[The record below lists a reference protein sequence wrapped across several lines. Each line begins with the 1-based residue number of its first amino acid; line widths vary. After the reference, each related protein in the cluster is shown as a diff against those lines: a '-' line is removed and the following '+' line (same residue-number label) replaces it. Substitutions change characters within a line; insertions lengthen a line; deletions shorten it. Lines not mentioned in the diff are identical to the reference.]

1 MKNKN
6 RRKRSYGFSGL
17 MVVLLATL
25 VVAQSTS
32 GNAQSTS
39 SVMSSEAVPRL
50 VKFSGAAKDDT
61 GHAKTGAVGVTFSL
75 YKDQDGGAPLWL
87 ETQNVQA
94 DSKGNYTALLGSTKS
109 EGLPA
114 ELFSLNEARWLG
126 VQLEGQAAQPRVL
139 FVSVPY
145 ALKAADAE
153 TIGGLPPS
161 AFVRTPAPADAGKSS
176 VSSANSDSGVTAS
189 ISGSGTA
196 NFLPIWKTTTSL
208 GNSTLFETGGK
219 VGIGLTSPAVT
230 LDINGSAAVRGNQNV
245 TGNLGIGT
253 TPPAKGP
260 FRLQVATNNQLGV
273 LVQGPFSGVG
283 AGLDLQTTGT
293 GGKQWEILA
302 TGAKAAQGPGKFN
315 IRNINDGQDV
325 LTIDTFDTVN
335 VLNLNSTGEIVDRG
349 NLFVN
354 GATVMSTAGMT
365 SQGPI
370 GISTGKLS
378 PLAAL
383 DILSNN
389 VHTLVG
395 GAPGCNTGFS
405 GIGFG
410 TFGLSDCAHYS
421 LVGDGLNTFL
431 NRPSGGTMHM
441 REGNT
446 DQVVVV
452 PGGNL
457 GVGTTTP
464 IEKLDVAGR
473 VRSQNVAAIAT
484 LSSQV
489 DASSTDCL
497 GALLSAN
504 SACDTPNLAITA
516 TTGNVPVFIIANLN
530 GMLDDPCVVANFGLV
545 MDGNIIAASNA
556 AHTSGFA
563 ISSLTMVS
571 LQFPAPGT
579 HTFEVQESDDTAG
592 CSGFSLRTLVGYPSN
607 SSSNFSTS
615 TLIVREF

>member
-1 MKNKN
+1 MKHIKLCVIT
-6 RRKRSYGFSGL
+6 KFHLGACL
-17 MVVLLATL
+17 VVFLLATGSAL
-25 VVAQSTS
+25 AQSTS
-32 GNAQSTS
+32 GVWSTQ
-39 SVMSSEAVPRL
+39 AVPRF
-50 VKFSGAAKDDT
+50 VKFSGVLRDEGGHPRT
-61 GHAKTGAVGVTFSL
+61 GVVGATFAL

-87 ETQNVQA
+87 ETQNLQA
-94 DSKGNYTALLGSTKS
+94 DGRGNYTALLGATKP

-114 ELFSLNEARWLG
+114 ELFTSNEAHWLG
-126 VQLEGQAAQPRVL
+126 VQPEGQPEKARVL

-145 ALKAADAE
+145 ALKAVDAE

-161 AFVRTPAPADAGKSS
+161 AFVRTTGPGANLGNASS
-176 VSSANSDSGVTAS
+176 VSTTSPSSVTAAV
-189 ISGSGTA
+189 SGSGTT
-196 NFLPIWKTTTSL
+196 NFLPIWKTNTSL
-208 GNSTLFETGGK
+208 GNSTVFETGGK

-253 TPPAKGP
+253 TPPTAGP
-260 FRLQVATNNQLGV
+260 FRLQVTTNNQLGT

-302 TGAKAAQGPGKFN
+302 TGAKAAQGPGKLN

-325 LTIDTFDTVN
+325 FTIDAFDTVN
-335 VLNLNSTGEIVDRG
+335 VLNLNSTGEIVDQG

-370 GISTGKLS
+370 GIGIGKPA

-395 GAPGCNTGFS
+395 GVPGCNTGFA
-405 GIGFG
+405 GVGFG
-410 TFGLSDCAHYS
+410 TGGLSDCAHYS
-421 LVGDGLNTFL
+421 LVGDGLDTFL

-441 REGNT
+441 REGNA
-446 DQVVVV
+446 DQVVIV

-464 IEKLDVAGR
+464 TASLHVAGNFQLNDDVAVSSNPHMVFSGYLSAADSLHTGGFMVPDR
-473 VRSQNVAAIAT
+473 AISVTRMSISVNAPGGCRSGPSVGLIDTSTQNILLSFQLVPAIDHMDT
-484 LSSQV
+484 GPV
-489 DASSTDCL
+489 TVPL
-497 GALLSAN
+497 GAGQSVK
-504 SACDTPNLAITA
+504 IG
-516 TTGNVPVFIIANLN
+516 TTDPGNCTSPPGEVFVN
-530 GMLDDPCVVANFGLV
+530 VQYV
-545 MDGNIIAASNA
+545 M
-556 AHTSGFA
+556 
-563 ISSLTMVS
+563 
-571 LQFPAPGT
+571 Q
-579 HTFEVQESDDTAG
+579 
-592 CSGFSLRTLVGYPSN
+592 
-607 SSSNFSTS
+607 
-615 TLIVREF
+615 